1 MTDTQRDPEID
12 PGDFRHVLGHFPT
25 GVTVVTTSGDP
36 DDGGADG
43 VTIGSFTSI
52 SLDPPL
58 VGFYIGSEAAS
69 RYAVEAAGRFC
80 VNILAD
86 DQQGLSDL
94 MASKD
99 DDKFQGI
106 TYDLSGTGSPILPG
120 VLGVI
125 DCRVHDVVE
134 AGDHH
139 LIIGRV
145 LNLSVLREGR
155 PLLFFKGQYGSFS
168 A

>member
-25 GVTVVTTSGDP
+25 GVTVVTTDGEPGDGRP
-36 DDGGADG
+36 SG

-58 VGFYIGSEAAS
+58 VGFYIGSGAGT
-69 RYAVEAAGRFC
+69 RDAVEAAGHFC

-86 DQQGLSDL
+86 DQQELSNH
-94 MASKD
+94 MASKA
-99 DDKFQGI
+99 DDKFEAI
-106 TYDLSGTGSPILPG
+106 AYDVSETGSPILPD
-120 VLGVI
+120 VLGII
-125 DCRVHDVVE
+125 DCRIHEVIE

-168 A
+168 T